1 MAGHAHLL
9 GSYMPGNS
17 PVHRA
22 PLWLKFTVVVLA
34 SAVVLGFQQLPVTVV
49 VLLVVIA
56 VSRLAGLGLPVVL
69 RPVLTM
75 APVLLVLG
83 AYQWWL
89 HNAVVGAVVVLNI
102 LVCVLAA
109 RLIPLTTPGQR
120 LLDGMVSAARPFRFL
135 GADPERFGLTLSL
148 MIRSIPYLLGSV
160 SDVRDAARARG
171 LERSPRALLVP
182 VVINAVAYAN
192 RTGEALAARGLG
204 EKTRSEP
211 QDREAAGTRSGQD

>member
-9 GSYMPGNS
+9 GSYMPGDS
-17 PVHRA
+17 LVHRA

-34 SAVVLGFQQLPVTVV
+34 SAAVLGFQQLPVTAVA
-49 VLLVVIA
+49 LLAVIV

-83 AYQWWL
+83 AYQWWM

-102 LVCVLAA
+102 VVCVLAA

-120 LLDGMVSAARPFRFL
+120 LLDGMVSAAKPFRFL

-204 EKTRSEP
+204 EKT
-211 QDREAAGTRSGQD
+211 GSGPDQ